1 MPWGLFCFS
10 FPWLQ
15 VRDWDPEMDAP
26 EDLKREVLDN
36 WVQSYGFWTSE
47 EFAWVHEELGNSMIV
62 VSDFSWNGVLWLQM
76 LHPSQC
82 VAMEQIAG
90 WIECTNPDR
99 LLSCIARK
107 LFLPI
112 LHNYKWSP
120 GPSQCFTLS
129 MPIPLNSLPFPIIHL
144 SQGNYPKLPPL
155 PMLVLL
161 PSLSSPKDIGKADS
175 SRTLITS
182 MTELQNKM
190 RSEKQLN
197 TDNRRVSKKI

>member
-36 WVQSYGFWTSE
+36 WVRYGFWTSE

-82 VAMEQIAG
+82 VGMEQIAG
-90 WIECTNPDR
+90 WIECTNPD
-99 LLSCIARK
+99 
-107 LFLPI
+107 
-112 LHNYKWSP
+112 
-120 GPSQCFTLS
+120 
-129 MPIPLNSLPFPIIHL
+129 SLYVMYCTRYFANTPHL
-144 SQGNYPKLPPL
+144 QMIPL
-155 PMLVLL
+155 PMLHPVNAHPSQFSTL
-161 PSLSSPKDIGKADS
+161 PNNPPFSRQLPKATTPPNASAVTKLKLPQGYRQ
-175 SRTLITS
+175 SR
-182 MTELQNKM
+182 
-190 RSEKQLN
+190 
-197 TDNRRVSKKI
+197 